1 MKIRTDFVTNSSSS
15 SFVLG
20 FCDEKNIA
28 SELAD
33 AIPSY
38 FIEYLGNI
46 LSNVKQSKMMTA
58 DEMMQEHE
66 IDEEDIP
73 WEFSYEVME
82 YARRNH
88 GMNYME
94 AHNFL
99 TSDEGIA
106 YGKELYKQWIDEMQ
120 DKLKKYK
127 TFVELEY
134 GDHGEPGS
142 TLEHEVM
149 PKMANLVLYE
159 SHH

>member
-38 FIEYLGNI
+38 FVEYLGNI
-46 LSNVKQSKMMTA
+46 LSSVKQSKMMTSE
-58 DEMMQEHE
+58 EMMQEHE
-66 IDEEDIP
+66 IGEEDIP
-73 WEFSYEVME
+73 LEFSYEVME

-106 YGKELYKQWIDEMQ
+106 YGKELYKQWLNEM
-120 DKLKKYK
+120 
-127 TFVELEY
+127 
-134 GDHGEPGS
+134 
-142 TLEHEVM
+142 
-149 PKMANLVLYE
+149 
-159 SHH
+159 